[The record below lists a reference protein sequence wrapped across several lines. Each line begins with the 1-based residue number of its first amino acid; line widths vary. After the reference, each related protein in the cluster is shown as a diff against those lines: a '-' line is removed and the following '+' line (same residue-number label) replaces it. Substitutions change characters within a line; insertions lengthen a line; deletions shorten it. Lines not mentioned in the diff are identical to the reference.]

1 MVLDDGLLGCD
12 ANEDADVTARME
24 NFNREGHPRLDSSV
38 FVRDAKL
45 TRRNVLNL
53 RLDFFNFETIHCTC
67 IHQRVELQKVH
78 ARRMIFAK
86 R

>member
-1 MVLDDGLLGCD
+1 VVLDDGLFGCD

-24 NFNREGHPRLDSSV
+24 NFNREGHSRLDSSV

-53 RLDFFNFETIHCTC
+53 RLDFF
-67 IHQRVELQKVH
+67 
-78 ARRMIFAK
+78 
-86 R
+86 

>member
-1 MVLDDGLLGCD
+1 MVLDDGLFGCD

-53 RLDFFNFETIHCTC
+53 CLDFLILRLYTVLVFIN
-67 IHQRVELQKVH
+67 
-78 ARRMIFAK
+78 ASSYK
-86 R
+86 RYMHEE

>member
-1 MVLDDGLLGCD
+1 MILDDGLLGCD

-24 NFNREGHPRLDSSV
+24 NFNREGHSRLDSSV

-53 RLDFFNFETIHCTC
+53 CLDFLILRLYTVLVFIN
-67 IHQRVELQKVH
+67 
-78 ARRMIFAK
+78 ASSYK
-86 R
+86 RYMHEE